1 MSENT
6 NTAIENKITA
16 IETENLVTVNTDNT
30 SSNPDFDAMSL
41 IAKNNIKSAD
51 LGTSNE
57 AVNQFKVFLVAQA
70 KNELRRIV
78 KLTQYLDKVEDQF
91 IAVTTDLISEYPDN
105 MTIVS
110 ETMKALTA
118 CINRSNELISQ
129 VVSNEKLNSF
139 VFEKPS
145 ETLNS
150 SGLSAESR
158 NKLREI
164 AAKVLGDL
172 ESGKLE

>member
-1 MSENT
+1 MSEQ
-6 NTAIENKITA
+6 I
-16 IETENLVTVNTDNT
+16 ENLVET
-30 SSNPDFDAMSL
+30 NPDAGTDSYNPDINAMAAISN
-41 IAKNNIKSAD
+41 NNIKITD
-51 LGTSNE
+51 FGTSNS
-57 AVNQFKVFLVAQA
+57 AVNQFKIFLVAQA

-91 IAVTTDLISEYPDN
+91 IDVTTDLISEYPDN

-139 VFEKPS
+139 VFDNSSS
-145 ETLNS
+145 ETNN
-150 SGLSAESR
+150 SGLSLESR
-158 NKLREI
+158 NKVREL
-164 AAKVLGDL
+164 ATSMLK
-172 ESGKLE
+172 KLEEENS

>member
-1 MSENT
+1 MSEQVDKI
-6 NTAIENKITA
+6 IES
-16 IETENLVTVNTDNT
+16 TEIATVPAAEDAP
-30 SSNPDFDAMSL
+30 SNPDIAAMAAIS
-41 IAKNNIKSAD
+41 KNDIKISNF
-51 LGTSNE
+51 GTSNE

-91 IAVTTDLISEYPDN
+91 ITVTTDLISEYPDN

-139 VFEKPS
+139 VFDTHNS
-145 ETLNS
+145 EINN
-150 SGLSAESR
+150 SGLSLESR
-158 NKLREI
+158 NKVRDL
-164 AAKVLGDL
+164 AVKLLSNL
-172 ESGKLE
+172 ESDNYNIDGGTA

>member
-1 MSENT
+1 MSENIEKAT
-6 NTAIENKITA
+6 EITDAI
-16 IETENLVTVNTDNT
+16 VTVDDSNI
-30 SSNPDFDAMSL
+30 NPDFNAMDL
-41 IAKNNIKSAD
+41 ISKNNIKSID
-51 LGTSNE
+51 FGTSNE

-91 IAVTTDLISEYPDN
+91 ISVTTDLISEYPDN

-139 VFEKPS
+139 VFDTHNS
-145 ETLNS
+145 EINN
-150 SGLSAESR
+150 SGLSLESR
-158 NKLREI
+158 NKVRDL
-164 AAKVLGDL
+164 AVKLLSNL
-172 ESGKLE
+172 ESDNYNIDGGTT